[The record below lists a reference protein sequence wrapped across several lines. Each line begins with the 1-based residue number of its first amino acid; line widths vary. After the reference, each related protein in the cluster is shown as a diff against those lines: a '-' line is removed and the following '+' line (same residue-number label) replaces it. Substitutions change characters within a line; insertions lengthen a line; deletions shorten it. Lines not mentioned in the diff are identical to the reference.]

1 MSAAKIS
8 ILVLYGV
15 LGAVAL
21 TQANTTPGS
30 AALWILLLLAGAH
43 LVEVMV
49 FLPLARRAGGSLV
62 GHMLQVFLFGIFHKR
77 EMETSAAR
85 E

>member
-8 ILVLYGV
+8 ILLP
-15 LGAVAL
+15 AV
-21 TQANTTPGS
+21 
-30 AALWILLLLAGAH
+30 AH